1 MRDDGRFHVMHKSV
15 VDWLRK
21 KEQAKEFFISDE
33 DIHGA
38 NAALARVCNARIRDV
53 LGDRARVEKV
63 SCGDCGLV

>member
-1 MRDDGRFHVMHKSV
+1 MHKSV

-38 NAALARVCNARIRDV
+38 NAALARVCNARIRNV
-53 LGDRARVEKV
+53 LGDRSRVEKV
-63 SCGDCGLV
+63 GCGDCIGGLL

>member
-33 DIHGA
+33 DVYEA
-38 NAALARVCNARIRDV
+38 NAALAKACNTRAKDV

>member
-1 MRDDGRFHVMHKSV
+1 MHKSV

-53 LGDRARVEKV
+53 LGDRARVRR
-63 SCGDCGLV
+63 